1 MDVTLFDQTRG
12 RRQACI
18 QWMSIAEQTDETKG
32 LDRRFDELDLD
43 LVVEED
49 FFFLRRSKLL
59 INASEFNFPL
69 LVENITRINS
79 IRNVGSI
86 AS

>member
-1 MDVTLFDQTRG
+1 MISRGKRRRIVYRDFFFIFVFFFFFYVDVTLFDQTRG

-49 FFFLRRSKLL
+49 FFFF
-59 INASEFNFPL
+59 EDQNF
-69 LVENITRINS
+69 
-79 IRNVGSI
+79 
-86 AS
+86 